1 LTGVYARGK
10 SVNKFFQRMYD
21 TAGRVKDCK
30 MYRTMI

>member
-1 LTGVYARGK
+1 MPEAK